1 MAGSSYYI
9 VLFFK
14 IHISAFYP
22 FKCQEEGSNEDLWNY
37 LQALSTITKLTEE
50 RSMTDVEKDRLMH
63 ELVSNSVSLIRFY
76 HLVFQN

>member
-9 VLFFK
+9 VLFLKSTFLHF
-14 IHISAFYP
+14 IL

-37 LQALSTITKLTEE
+37 LQAEFNITKLTEE
-50 RSMTDVEKDRLMH
+50 RSMTNLEKNRLKH
-63 ELVSNSVSLIRFY
+63 ELVSNSVTLILFY